1 MGTASVSS
9 ESKEARDISS
19 LEEPDSGTNRS
30 YYIAL
35 SGLLL
40 LGFIVRAWEL
50 GRDSVWFDEAVS
62 IGIAHLGWRDFFR
75 AWAGEVNSGLYY
87 LLVRALLPFGESEVF
102 LRLTS
107 VVTGVAAIAV
117 FAQFVR
123 RILGNSR
130 AILTAFFLAI
140 NVSACF
146 YVREIRGYAM
156 LLLLIS
162 LAWLALER
170 CLRDG
175 RPLWFFFWAAM
186 WIAAMY
192 VHMFSVLV
200 LAAQLLAVLFAP
212 ELGQRGRSILRS
224 LLWIGIGYFPM
235 AIMIYYSHRGQI
247 DWIQPLSSKTSSSF
261 FLELFGNSPS
271 LLAVSVALFVGAC
284 ILLAFAI
291 HRQAPANEKFGIAVG
306 VIGTIVPITLLAL
319 LSTVQPAFLARYAVQ
334 VTPTFALACAISI
347 SALPRKAWFP
357 LLILLGALSF
367 KAFRGFDLNPP
378 PYEQRNDYRA
388 AVAYIAAHAQPGDVI
403 AMWGW
408 QSRFGLEYYARRQN
422 VKHFPSFVFPGT
434 DDTPIA
440 AEFASLP
447 TVQYL
452 DSVSAQHKRIWFFLD
467 RDAPF
472 KQLGVVPHF
481 FLRRLGMGH
490 TKVSETHYRN
500 AQLHEFA
507 SE

>member
-1 MGTASVSS
+1 MGTTAVSRESKKAGKFSSLDERNSVS
-9 ESKEARDISS
+9 
-19 LEEPDSGTNRS
+19 NRS
-30 YYIAL
+30 YYVAL
-35 SGLLL
+35 GGVLLL
-40 LGFIVRAWEL
+40 AFIMRAWEL

-62 IGIAHLGWRDFFR
+62 IGIAHFGWGDFFR
-75 AWAGEVNSGLYY
+75 SWAGEVNSGLYY
-87 LLVRALLPFGESEVF
+87 LFVRALLPFGESEVF

-107 VVTGVAAIAV
+107 VVMGVAAIGV

-123 RILGNSR
+123 RILGSSR
-130 AILTAFFLAI
+130 AILAAFFFGA
-140 NVSACF
+140 NASACF
-146 YVREIRGYAM
+146 YSREIRGYAM

-162 LAWLALER
+162 LGWFALER

-175 RPLWFFFWAAM
+175 RPRWFIFWGALWV
-186 WIAAMY
+186 AAMY

-200 LAAQLLAVLFAP
+200 LAGQLLALLFAP
-212 ELGQRGRSILRS
+212 ELRQRVRSFARS

-261 FLELFGNSPS
+261 FLELFGNSPW
-271 LLAVSVALFVGAC
+271 LLTVSAALFVGAC
-284 ILLAFAI
+284 ILFAIAI
-291 HRQAPANEKFGIAVG
+291 HRKEPGDERFGIAVA
-306 VIGTIVPITLLAL
+306 VIGTIVPIALLAL
-319 LSTVQPAFLARYAVQ
+319 LSIVQPAFLARYAVQ
-334 VTPTFALACAISI
+334 VTPTFALACAISV
-347 SALPRKAWFP
+347 SALPRKVWIPA
-357 LLILLGALSF
+357 LIVLGALSF
-367 KAFRGFDLNPP
+367 KVFRGFDLTPP

-422 VKHFPSFVFPGT
+422 VKQFPSYVFPGT

-467 RDAPF
+467 RDAPL

-481 FLRRLGMGH
+481 FTRRLGMGH
-490 TKVSETHYRN
+490 RTVSETHYRN
-500 AQLHEFA
+500 AQLHEFG
-507 SE
+507 SD